1 MKTEIKKIN
10 NTGEQHVGMLE
21 GQDISFSR
29 EESKTHILEI
39 IHDTSIALHD
49 GEFKTIIGPS
59 GCGKTTLLSIL
70 SGLLKPDSGLVLLN
84 NKPLVEMTENLGLP
98 TPADIGVV
106 FQDYGLLP
114 WRTVYKNVAFG
125 LEMTGVQKE
134 IRNKKIED
142 VLRRVGLWEFRDH
155 YPHQLSGGMKQ
166 RTSIARVLATDAEFL
181 LMDEPFSA
189 LDFQTRY
196 FMQEFLLEVWE
207 KFNKTIIY
215 VTHHIDEAIM
225 LSDTIYLMTAR
236 PGRIVEEI
244 KIDLPRPRNINDPKF
259 IEYRLHIA
267 NFLEKEVKKSFEQ
280 QYL

>member
-1 MKTEIKKIN
+1 MQDINKKLN
-10 NTGEQHVGMLE
+10 STLE

-29 EESKTHILEI
+29 EEDAKHVLQI
-39 IHDTSIALHD
+39 IQDTSIALHN

-70 SGLLKPDSGLVLLN
+70 SGLLKPDSGKVLLN
-84 NKPLVEMTENLGLP
+84 GMSVGDITSRMGLP
-98 TPADIGVV
+98 TPSDVGVV
-106 FQDYGLLP
+106 FQDYGLFA
-114 WRTVYKNVAFG
+114 WRTVEENVAFG
-125 LEMTGVQKE
+125 LEMANIPKDVRDQKVSD
-134 IRNKKIED
+134 I
-142 VLRRVGLWEFRDH
+142 LGRVGLSEFAKH

-196 FMQEFLLEVWE
+196 FMQEFLLEVWT

-236 PGRIVEEI
+236 PGRIIEEI
-244 KIDLPRPRNINDPKF
+244 KIDIPRPRSITDPKF
-259 IEYRLHIA
+259 TEYRNHIA
-267 NFLEKEVKKSFEQ
+267 AHLEREVLKTFLQ
-280 QYL
+280 Q